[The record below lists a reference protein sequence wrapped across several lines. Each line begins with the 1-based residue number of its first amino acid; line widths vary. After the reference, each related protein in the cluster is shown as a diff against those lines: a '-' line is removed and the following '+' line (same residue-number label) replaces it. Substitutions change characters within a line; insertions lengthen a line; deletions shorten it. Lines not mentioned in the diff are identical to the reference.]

1 MPDRVGGPALPPFA
15 RRLID
20 WQTTQG
26 RHDLP
31 WQRTTDPWRIW
42 LSEIMLQQTQVS
54 TVLPYYERFL
64 ATFPDI
70 AALAAA
76 PIDEVLRLW
85 SGLGYYARARNL
97 HRAAVRIVA
106 EHGGAMPDSRLLIEQ
121 LPGIGRSTAAAIAT
135 FAFGAREAIL
145 DGNVKRVFARH
156 RMVEG
161 DPASSAVL
169 ARLWAIAEAEL
180 PHEDLEAYTQGLMD
194 LGATLCTRARPACER
209 CPVADD
215 CAAHR
220 QGRAAE
226 FPTPRVRRAQPVR
239 GVQMLLACRGDEV
252 LLERRPDTGIWGGL
266 WSLPE
271 VAIGDDPREVLLA
284 RVGLR
289 ASRIEALERLRHTF
303 THFALDIDPVRM
315 DVRASRAP
323 LPPGLIWMDLAEA
336 IAAAVPTPV
345 RQLLQGLATDG

>member
-1 MPDRVGGPALPPFA
+1 MPEGADALPAFA

-20 WQTTQG
+20 WQKGQG

-54 TVLPYYERFL
+54 TVLPYYARFL
-64 ATFPDI
+64 QAFPDI
-70 AALAAA
+70 ASMAAA

-106 EHGGAMPDSRLLIEQ
+106 DHGGAMPVRREAIES

-145 DGNVKRVFARH
+145 DGNVKRVFSRH
-156 RMVEG
+156 RMIEG

-194 LGATLCTRARPACER
+194 LGATVCTRARPACER
-209 CPVADD
+209 CPVSAD
-215 CAAHR
+215 CQAHQ
-220 QGRAAE
+220 QGRTAD

-239 GVQMLLACRGDEV
+239 GIQMLIACRGDEV
-252 LLERRPDTGIWGGL
+252 LLERRPDAGIWGGL

-271 VAIGDDPREVLLA
+271 LALGDDVAAAMRA
-284 RVGLR
+284 RFGLR
-289 ASRIEALERLRHTF
+289 VAAHRSLDRLRHTF
-303 THFALDIDPVRM
+303 THFALDIDPVRI
-315 DVRASRAP
+315 DVGDPGDR
-323 LPPGLIWMDLAEA
+323 LPEGSAWMDLAEA
-336 IAAAVPTPV
+336 LAAAIPTPV
-345 RQLLQGLATDG
+345 RQLLERLGADR